1 VAVFVS
7 GSGFWLLHF
16 PRREQQNRTGGGRS
30 GEYRKMNLFK
40 KKPDAKGKML
50 KRNLNHK
57 TLLSLSLSLSLSLA
71 AVCSSFP
78 EAPRTF
84 SMSTIFS

>member
-1 VAVFVS
+1 MAVFVS

-16 PRREQQNRTGGGRS
+16 PRREEQNRTGGGRS

-50 KRNLNHK
+50 KRNLNP
-57 TLLSLSLSLSLSLA
+57 LSLSLSRSVA
-71 AVCSSFP
+71 AVCSSFL